1 MTQAAKQ
8 FIGEATFNALTNRPV
23 HSDMFA
29 FKEHYLG
36 EHIGLVRRA
45 KLMVIAPATA
55 DFLAKAAHGHADD
68 LLSTLM
74 LTATCPVLLAPAM
87 NVEMWSK
94 KVVQRNISLIKEEPL
109 FEFIDPGTGYLSCQ
123 VEGKGRMAEP
133 GEILGV
139 IEQKAES
146 RRDMRI
152 LITAG
157 PTREYLD
164 DVRYISNAS
173 SGRMGYALVESALQA
188 GHDVVLVSGPVDLPP
203 PIGCEY
209 HAVVTTSEMLATCE
223 KLFPGCDGV
232 IAAAAVCDY
241 KPVMRIEG
249 KNFQNGYAYTIG
261 NDRNR

>member
-1 MTQAAKQ
+1 MFEQQEIIVGVCGGVSAYKTADLVSKLVQLKANVSVVMTQAAKQ

-139 IEQKAES
+139 IEQKLKAAE
-146 RRDMRI
+146 I
-152 LITAG
+152 
-157 PTREYLD
+157 
-164 DVRYISNAS
+164 
-173 SGRMGYALVESALQA
+173 
-188 GHDVVLVSGPVDLPP
+188 
-203 PIGCEY
+203 
-209 HAVVTTSEMLATCE
+209 
-223 KLFPGCDGV
+223 
-232 IAAAAVCDY
+232 
-241 KPVMRIEG
+241 
-249 KNFQNGYAYTIG
+249 
-261 NDRNR
+261 